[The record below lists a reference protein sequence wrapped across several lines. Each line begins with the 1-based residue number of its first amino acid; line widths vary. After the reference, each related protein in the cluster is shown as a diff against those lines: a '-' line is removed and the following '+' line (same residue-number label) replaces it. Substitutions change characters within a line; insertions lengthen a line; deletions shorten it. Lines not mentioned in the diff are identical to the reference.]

1 MIQPLF
7 SGCLRSYYAKTCLH
21 WIFQPLLI
29 CIRPSGS
36 SRVYCCEC
44 MTQIA
49 SSREDSPFSSH
60 VAMAKNDL
68 SAHASASSNFCA
80 PCRLFGYISWIW
92 PHSSK
97 RHRFDP
103 TLERGRYQTRNI
115 CSNHPSRFLQAAI
128 TTDMSSI
135 LPTRGVS
142 IELSREDIFRY

>member
-7 SGCLRSYYAKTCLH
+7 SGCLRSFDAETCLR
-21 WIFQPLLI
+21 WIIQPLLI

-36 SRVYCCEC
+36 SRVYGCEC

-49 SSREDSPFSSH
+49 FSRENSPFSSH
-60 VAMAKNDL
+60 VAMAINDL

-80 PCRLFGYISWIW
+80 PCRPFGYKSWIW
-92 PHSSK
+92 PHSSE

-103 TLERGRYQTRNI
+103 TLERGRYQAWNF

-135 LPTRGVS
+135 LPKRGGQYW
-142 IELSREDIFRY
+142 II